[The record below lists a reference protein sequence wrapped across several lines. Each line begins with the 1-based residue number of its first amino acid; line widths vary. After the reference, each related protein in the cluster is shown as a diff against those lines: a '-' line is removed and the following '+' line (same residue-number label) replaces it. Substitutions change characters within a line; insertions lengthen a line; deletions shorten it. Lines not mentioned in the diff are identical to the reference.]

1 MHLDNV
7 QLADVLE
14 NLHDGLYF
22 TDTHRVITFWN
33 HAAERITGYTAAE
46 VLGRSC
52 AANILVHVDTDGRSL
67 CRGLCPLAMTMADSV
82 GREAEVFLRH
92 KDGHRV
98 PVLVRTGPLKDR
110 QGQVVGGIELFT
122 DLSNILANNSRVREL
137 EQLALLDNLTQLA
150 NRTYLLREIEARFE
164 EMRRYGIPFGLLF
177 MDIDFFKRFND
188 TYGHD
193 VGDAVLKLVANTF
206 VANSRAF
213 DVYGRWGGEEFV
225 GVIRSIDAEDLVV
238 LGNRMRVL
246 VNQSFLMHDE
256 ARLGVSISLGATVA
270 HPDDTAESLIKRA
283 DQLLYQSK
291 KEGRNRLTLG

>member
-14 NLHDGLYF
+14 NLHDGLYC

-33 HAAERITGYTAAE
+33 HAAERITGYPAAE

-67 CRGLCPLAMTMADSV
+67 CRGLCPLAMTMADCV

-92 KDGHRV
+92 RDGHRV

-110 QGQVVGGIELFT
+110 AGQVVGGVELFT

-137 EQLALLDNLTQLA
+137 EQLALLDTLTQLA
-150 NRTYLLREIEARFE
+150 NRAYLQREIEARFE

-177 MDIDFFKRFND
+177 MDIDFIKRFND

-206 VANSRAF
+206 TANSRAF

-256 ARLGVSISLGATVA
+256 ARLGVSISLGATAA

>member
-14 NLHDGLYF
+14 NLHDGLYC

-33 HAAERITGYTAAE
+33 HAAERITGYPAAE

-67 CRGLCPLAMTMADSV
+67 CRGLCPLAMTMADCV

-92 KDGHRV
+92 RDGHRV

-110 QGQVVGGIELFT
+110 AGQVVGGVELFT

-137 EQLALLDNLTQLA
+137 EQLALLDTLTQLA
-150 NRTYLLREIEARFE
+150 NRAYLQREIEARFE

-206 VANSRAF
+206 TANSRAF

-283 DQLLYQSK
+283 DQLLYRSK

>member
-1 MHLDNV
+1 MQLDNV
-7 QLADVLE
+7 LLADVLE

-67 CRGLCPLAMTMADSV
+67 CGGLCPLAMAMADSV

-110 QGQVVGGIELFT
+110 QDQVVGGIELFT

-164 EMRRYGIPFGLLF
+164 EMRRYGIPF
-177 MDIDFFKRFND
+177 
-188 TYGHD
+188 
-193 VGDAVLKLVANTF
+193 
-206 VANSRAF
+206 

-225 GVIRSIDAEDLVV
+225 GVIRSIDAEDLAA

-283 DQLLYQSK
+283 DHLLYQSK
-291 KEGRNRLTLG
+291 NEGRNRLTLG

>member
-67 CRGLCPLAMTMADSV
+67 CGGLCPLAMAMADSV

-193 VGDAVLKLVANTF
+193 VGDEVLKLVANTF

-225 GVIRSIDAEDLVV
+225 GVIRSIDAEDLAA

-270 HPDDTAESLIKRA
+270 KPDDTAESLIKRA
-283 DQLLYQSK
+283 DHLLYQSK
-291 KEGRNRLTLG
+291 NEGRNRLTLG

>member
-14 NLHDGLYF
+14 NLHDGLYC

-33 HAAERITGYTAAE
+33 HAAERITGYPAAE

-67 CRGLCPLAMTMADSV
+67 CRGLCPLAMTMADCV

-92 KDGHRV
+92 RDGHRV

-110 QGQVVGGIELFT
+110 AGPVVGGVELFT

-137 EQLALLDNLTQLA
+137 EQLALLDTLTQLA
-150 NRTYLLREIEARFE
+150 NRAYLQREIEARFE

-206 VANSRAF
+206 TANSRAF

-270 HPDDTAESLIKRA
+270 KPDDTAESLIKRA
-283 DQLLYQSK
+283 DQLLYRSK

>member
-14 NLHDGLYF
+14 NLHDGLYC

-193 VGDAVLKLVANTF
+193 VGDEVLKLVANTF

-225 GVIRSIDAEDLVV
+225 GVIRSIDAEDLAA

>member
-22 TDTHRVITFWN
+22 TDTHRIITFWN
-33 HAAERITGYTAAE
+33 HAAERITGYPAAE

-67 CRGLCPLAMTMADSV
+67 CRGLCPLAMTMADCV

-92 KDGHRV
+92 RDGHRV

-110 QGQVVGGIELFT
+110 AGQVVGGVELFT

-137 EQLALLDNLTQLA
+137 EQLALLDTLTQLA
-150 NRTYLLREIEARFE
+150 NRAYLQREIEARFE

-206 VANSRAF
+206 TANSRAF

-270 HPDDTAESLIKRA
+270 KPDDTAESLIKRA
-283 DQLLYQSK
+283 DQLLYRSK

>member
-7 QLADVLE
+7 HLADVLE

-67 CRGLCPLAMTMADSV
+67 CGGLCPLAMAMADSV

-193 VGDAVLKLVANTF
+193 VGDEVLKLVANTF

-256 ARLGVSISLGATVA
+256 ARLGVSISLGATAA

>member
-14 NLHDGLYF
+14 NLHDGLYC

-33 HAAERITGYTAAE
+33 HAAERITGYPAAE

-67 CRGLCPLAMTMADSV
+67 CRGLCPLAMTMADCV

-92 KDGHRV
+92 RDGHRV

-110 QGQVVGGIELFT
+110 AGQVVGGVELFT

-137 EQLALLDNLTQLA
+137 EQLALLDTLTQLA
-150 NRTYLLREIEARFE
+150 NRAYLQREIEARFE

-206 VANSRAF
+206 TANSRAF

-270 HPDDTAESLIKRA
+270 KHDDTAESLIKRA
-283 DQLLYQSK
+283 DQLLYRSK

>member
-67 CRGLCPLAMTMADSV
+67 CGGLCPLALTMADSV

-110 QGQVVGGIELFT
+110 AGQVVGGVELFT

-137 EQLALLDNLTQLA
+137 EQLALLDTLTQLA
-150 NRTYLLREIEARFE
+150 NRAYLQREIEARFE

-206 VANSRAF
+206 TANSRAF

-270 HPDDTAESLIKRA
+270 KPDDTAESLIKRA

>member
-22 TDTHRVITFWN
+22 TDTHRIITFWN

-110 QGQVVGGIELFT
+110 AGQVVGGIELFT

-193 VGDAVLKLVANTF
+193 VGDDVLKLVANTF

-225 GVIRSIDAEDLVV
+225 GVIRSIDAEDLAA

-256 ARLGVSISLGATVA
+256 ARLGISISLGATVA

>member
-1 MHLDNV
+1 MHLDTA

-67 CRGLCPLAMTMADSV
+67 CRGLCPLALTMADSV

-92 KDGHRV
+92 RDGHRV

-110 QGQVVGGIELFT
+110 AGQVVGGVELFT

-137 EQLALLDNLTQLA
+137 EQLALLDTLTQLA
-150 NRTYLLREIEARFE
+150 NRAYLQREIEARFE

-193 VGDAVLKLVANTF
+193 VGDDVLKLVANTF

-270 HPDDTAESLIKRA
+270 KPDDTAESLIKRA
-283 DQLLYQSK
+283 DQLLYRSK

>member
-14 NLHDGLYF
+14 NLHDGLYC

-33 HAAERITGYTAAE
+33 HAAERITGYPAAE

-67 CRGLCPLAMTMADSV
+67 CRGLCPLAMTMADCV

-92 KDGHRV
+92 RDGHRV

-110 QGQVVGGIELFT
+110 AGQVVGGVELFT

-137 EQLALLDNLTQLA
+137 EQLALLDTLTQLA
-150 NRTYLLREIEARFE
+150 NRAYLQREIEARFE

-206 VANSRAF
+206 TANSRAF

-256 ARLGVSISLGATVA
+256 AR
-270 HPDDTAESLIKRA
+270 RA
-283 DQLLYQSK
+283 WASPSPWARPW
-291 KEGRNRLTLG
+291 RNPTTPPKA

>member
-22 TDTHRVITFWN
+22 TDTHRIITFWN

-67 CRGLCPLAMTMADSV
+67 CGGLCPLAMAMADSV

-150 NRTYLLREIEARFE
+150 NRPYLLREIEARFE

-193 VGDAVLKLVANTF
+193 VGDEVLKLVVNTF

-225 GVIRSIDAEDLVV
+225 GVIRSIDAEDLAA

-283 DQLLYQSK
+283 DHLLYQSK
-291 KEGRNRLTLG
+291 NEGRNRLTLG

>member
-14 NLHDGLYF
+14 NLHDGLYC

-33 HAAERITGYTAAE
+33 HAAERITGYPAAE

-67 CRGLCPLAMTMADSV
+67 CRGLCPLAMTMADCV

-92 KDGHRV
+92 RDGHRV

-206 VANSRAF
+206 TANSRAF

-270 HPDDTAESLIKRA
+270 KPDDTAESLIKRA
-283 DQLLYQSK
+283 DQLLYRSK

>member
-33 HAAERITGYTAAE
+33 HAAERITGYPAAE

-67 CRGLCPLAMTMADSV
+67 CRGLCPLAMTMADCV

-92 KDGHRV
+92 RDGHRV

-110 QGQVVGGIELFT
+110 AGQVVGGVELFT

-137 EQLALLDNLTQLA
+137 EQLALLDTLTQLA
-150 NRTYLLREIEARFE
+150 NRAYLQREIEARFE

-206 VANSRAF
+206 TANSRAF

-225 GVIRSIDAEDLVV
+225 GVIRSIDAEDLAA

>member
-14 NLHDGLYF
+14 NLHDGLYC

-33 HAAERITGYTAAE
+33 HAAERITGYPAAE

-92 KDGHRV
+92 RDGHRV

-110 QGQVVGGIELFT
+110 AGQVVGGVELFT

-137 EQLALLDNLTQLA
+137 EQLALLDTLTQLA
-150 NRTYLLREIEARFE
+150 NRAYLQREIEARFE

-206 VANSRAF
+206 TANSRAF

-270 HPDDTAESLIKRA
+270 KPDDTAESLIKRA
-283 DQLLYQSK
+283 DQLLYRSK

>member
-1 MHLDNV
+1 MQLDNV

-67 CRGLCPLAMTMADSV
+67 CGGLCPLAMAMADSV

-270 HPDDTAESLIKRA
+270 KPDDTAESLIKRA
-283 DQLLYQSK
+283 DQLLYRSK

>member
-150 NRTYLLREIEARFE
+150 NRPYLLREIEARFE

-225 GVIRSIDAEDLVV
+225 GVIRSIDAEDLAA

-270 HPDDTAESLIKRA
+270 HPDDTAASLIKRA

>member
-193 VGDAVLKLVANTF
+193 VGDEVLKLVASTF
-206 VANSRAF
+206 TANSRTF

-225 GVIRSIDAEDLVV
+225 GVVRNIDADNLEA

-270 HPDDTAESLIKRA
+270 HRDDTAESLIKRA
-283 DQLLYQSK
+283 DTLLYRSK

>member
-193 VGDAVLKLVANTF
+193 VGDEVLKLVANTF

>member
-14 NLHDGLYF
+14 NLHDGLYC

-33 HAAERITGYTAAE
+33 HAAERITGYPAAE

-67 CRGLCPLAMTMADSV
+67 CRGLCPLAMTMADCV

-92 KDGHRV
+92 RDGHRV

-110 QGQVVGGIELFT
+110 AGQVVGGVELFT

-137 EQLALLDNLTQLA
+137 EQVALLDTLTQLA
-150 NRTYLLREIEARFE
+150 NRAYLQREIEARVE

-206 VANSRAF
+206 TANSRAF

-225 GVIRSIDAEDLVV
+225 GVIRSIDAEDLAA

-270 HPDDTAESLIKRA
+270 KPDDTAESLIKRA
-283 DQLLYQSK
+283 DQLLYRSK

>member
-14 NLHDGLYF
+14 NLHDGLYC

-33 HAAERITGYTAAE
+33 HAAERITGYPAAE

-67 CRGLCPLAMTMADSV
+67 CGGLCPLAMAMADSV

-193 VGDAVLKLVANTF
+193 VGDEVLKLVANTF

-225 GVIRSIDAEDLVV
+225 GVIRSIDAEDLAA

-283 DQLLYQSK
+283 DHLLYQSK
-291 KEGRNRLTLG
+291 NEGRNRLTLG

>member
-33 HAAERITGYTAAE
+33 HAAERITGDPAAE

-67 CRGLCPLAMTMADSV
+67 CRGLCPLAMTMADCV

-137 EQLALLDNLTQLA
+137 EQLALLDSLTQLA

-188 TYGHD
+188 SYGHD

-225 GVIRSIDAEDLVV
+225 GVIRSIDAEDLAA

-283 DQLLYQSK
+283 DQLLYRSK

>member
-14 NLHDGLYF
+14 NLHDGLYC

-33 HAAERITGYTAAE
+33 HAAERITGYPAAE

-67 CRGLCPLAMTMADSV
+67 CRGLCPLAMTMADCV

-92 KDGHRV
+92 RDGHRV

-110 QGQVVGGIELFT
+110 AGQVVGGVELFT

-137 EQLALLDNLTQLA
+137 EQLALLDTLTQLA
-150 NRTYLLREIEARFE
+150 NRAYLQREIEARFE

-177 MDIDFFKRFND
+177 MDIDFFERFND

-206 VANSRAF
+206 TANSRAF

-270 HPDDTAESLIKRA
+270 KPDDTAESLIKRA
-283 DQLLYQSK
+283 DQLLYRSK

>member
-7 QLADVLE
+7 QLADVLD
-14 NLHDGLYF
+14 NLHDGLYC

-33 HAAERITGYTAAE
+33 HAAERITGYPAAE

-67 CRGLCPLAMTMADSV
+67 CRGLCPLAMTMADCV

-225 GVIRSIDAEDLVV
+225 GVIRSIDAEDLAA

-246 VNQSFLMHDE
+246 INQSFLMHDE

-283 DQLLYQSK
+283 DHLLYQSK
-291 KEGRNRLTLG
+291 NEGRNRLTLG

>member
-14 NLHDGLYF
+14 NLHDGLYC

-67 CRGLCPLAMTMADSV
+67 CGGLCPLAMAMADSV

-110 QGQVVGGIELFT
+110 AGQVVGGIELFT

-193 VGDAVLKLVANTF
+193 VGDEVLKLVASTF

-225 GVIRSIDAEDLVV
+225 GVIRSIDAEDLAA

-283 DQLLYQSK
+283 DHLLYQSK

>member
-14 NLHDGLYF
+14 NLHDGLYC

-33 HAAERITGYTAAE
+33 HAAERITGYPAAE

-52 AANILVHVDTDGRSL
+52 AANIRVHVDTDGRSL
-67 CRGLCPLAMTMADSV
+67 CRGLCPLAMTMADCV

-92 KDGHRV
+92 RDGHRV

-110 QGQVVGGIELFT
+110 AGQVVGGVELFT

-137 EQLALLDNLTQLA
+137 EQLALLDTLTQLA
-150 NRTYLLREIEARFE
+150 NRAYLQREIEARFE

-206 VANSRAF
+206 TANSRAF

-270 HPDDTAESLIKRA
+270 KPDDTAESLIKRA
-283 DQLLYQSK
+283 DQLLYRSK

>member
-1 MHLDNV
+1 MQLDNV
-7 QLADVLE
+7 LLADVLE

-22 TDTHRVITFWN
+22 TDTHRIITFWN
-33 HAAERITGYTAAE
+33 HAAERITGYTATE

-67 CRGLCPLAMTMADSV
+67 CRGLCPLAMTMADCV

-193 VGDAVLKLVANTF
+193 VGDEVLKLVANTF

-225 GVIRSIDAEDLVV
+225 GVIRSIDAEDLAA

>member
-14 NLHDGLYF
+14 NLHDGLYC

-193 VGDAVLKLVANTF
+193 VGDEVLKLVANTF

-225 GVIRSIDAEDLVV
+225 GVIRSIDAEDLAA

-270 HPDDTAESLIKRA
+270 KPDDTAESLIKRA
-283 DQLLYQSK
+283 DQLLYRSK

>member
-14 NLHDGLYF
+14 NLHDGLYC

-33 HAAERITGYTAAE
+33 HAAERITGYPAAE

-67 CRGLCPLAMTMADSV
+67 CRGLCPLAMTRADCV

-92 KDGHRV
+92 RDGHRV

-110 QGQVVGGIELFT
+110 AGQVVGGVELFT

-137 EQLALLDNLTQLA
+137 EQLALLDTLTQLA
-150 NRTYLLREIEARFE
+150 NRAYLQREIEARFE

-206 VANSRAF
+206 TANSRAF

-270 HPDDTAESLIKRA
+270 KPDDTAESLIKRA
-283 DQLLYQSK
+283 DQLLYRSK

>member
-33 HAAERITGYTAAE
+33 HAAERITGYPAAE

-67 CRGLCPLAMTMADSV
+67 CRGLCPLAMTMADCV

-92 KDGHRV
+92 RDGHRV

-110 QGQVVGGIELFT
+110 AGQVVGGVELFT

-206 VANSRAF
+206 TANSRAF

-270 HPDDTAESLIKRA
+270 KPDDTAESLIKRA
-283 DQLLYQSK
+283 DQLLYRSK

>member
-22 TDTHRVITFWN
+22 TDTHRIITFWN

-67 CRGLCPLAMTMADSV
+67 CGGLCPLAMAMADSV

-110 QGQVVGGIELFT
+110 QDQVVGGIELFT

-193 VGDAVLKLVANTF
+193 VGDEVLKLVANTF

-225 GVIRSIDAEDLVV
+225 GVIRSIDAEDLAA

-256 ARLGVSISLGATVA
+256 ARLGVSVSLGATVA

-283 DQLLYQSK
+283 DHLLYQSK
-291 KEGRNRLTLG
+291 NEGRNRLTLG

>member
-14 NLHDGLYF
+14 NLHDGLYC

-67 CRGLCPLAMTMADSV
+67 CRGLCPLAMTMADCV

-92 KDGHRV
+92 RDGHRV

-110 QGQVVGGIELFT
+110 AGQVVGGIELFT

-137 EQLALLDNLTQLA
+137 EQLALLDTLTQLV
-150 NRTYLLREIEARFE
+150 NRAYLQREIEARFE

-206 VANSRAF
+206 TANSRAF

-270 HPDDTAESLIKRA
+270 KPDDTAESLIKRA
-283 DQLLYQSK
+283 DQLLYRSK

>member
-14 NLHDGLYF
+14 NLHDGLYC

-110 QGQVVGGIELFT
+110 AGQVVGGIELFT

-193 VGDAVLKLVANTF
+193 VGDEVLKLVASTF
-206 VANSRAF
+206 TANSRTF

-225 GVIRSIDAEDLVV
+225 GVVRNIDADNLEA

-270 HPDDTAESLIKRA
+270 HRDDTAESLIKRA
-283 DQLLYQSK
+283 DTLLYRSK

>member
-1 MHLDNV
+1 MQLDNV
-7 QLADVLE
+7 LLADVLE
-14 NLHDGLYF
+14 NLHDGLDF

-270 HPDDTAESLIKRA
+270 KPDDTAESLIKRA
-283 DQLLYQSK
+283 DQLLYRSK

>member
-14 NLHDGLYF
+14 NLHDGLYC

-33 HAAERITGYTAAE
+33 HAAERITGYPAAE

-67 CRGLCPLAMTMADSV
+67 CQGLCPLAMTMADCV

-92 KDGHRV
+92 RDSHRV

-110 QGQVVGGIELFT
+110 AGQVVGGVELFT

-137 EQLALLDNLTQLA
+137 EQLALLDTLTQLA
-150 NRTYLLREIEARFE
+150 NRAYLQREIEARFE

-206 VANSRAF
+206 TANSRAF

-270 HPDDTAESLIKRA
+270 KPDDTAESLIKRA
-283 DQLLYQSK
+283 DQLLYRSK